1 MSAAKPPSPTLFLRA
16 AELRVRGSSW
26 DAIAKDVG
34 RAEKTV
40 REWVRT
46 YPREWR
52 KAVRDAEG
60 QVAQE
65 ATAESVLTLRRQL
78 RSDDEKTS
86 REAAA
91 ALIKF
96 AALKQ
101 KPRTRAKPTRG
112 PKVPPPVA
120 ALAEFVGGLTD
131 EEVTTLLRELRRV
144 PPADGTD
151 AGPATPDRGEPA
163 RAE

>member
-1 MSAAKPPSPTLFLRA
+1 MSAAKPPSAVLFSRA

-26 DAIAKDVG
+26 EAIAKEVG

-46 YPREWR
+46 YPREWQ
-52 KAVRDAEG
+52 KAVREAEA

-78 RSDDEKTS
+78 RSDDEKTT

-96 AALKQ
+96 AATK
-101 KPRTRAKPTRG
+101 KPRPRTKPRGAKASPQ
-112 PKVPPPVA
+112 VA
-120 ALAEFVGGLTD
+120 SMAEFVGGLTD
-131 EEVTTLLRELRRV
+131 EEVTALLHELRR
-144 PPADGTD
+144 PAAGGD
-151 AGPATPDRGEPA
+151 AVAATPDRGQPP